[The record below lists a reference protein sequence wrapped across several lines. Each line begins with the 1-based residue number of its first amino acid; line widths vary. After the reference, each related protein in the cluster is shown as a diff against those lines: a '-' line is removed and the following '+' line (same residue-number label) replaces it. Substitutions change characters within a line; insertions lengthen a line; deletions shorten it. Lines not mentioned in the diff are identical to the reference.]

1 MANHDV
7 ETVAGA
13 EVFRQLL
20 GEIDGTM
27 LAPGATE
34 RDLQVL
40 EAAAVIIA
48 QARIHKRRDASQELT
63 DALLVTE
70 IFDDG
75 HVFAGERLIALF
87 APGISQTSR
96 VEDEAA
102 AWDRAVRS
110 QSAVKGESEKSHR
123 EIFGLRDRFRVQRE
137 ILHSVSSQ

>member
-34 RDLQVL
+34 RDHQVF
-40 EAAAVIIA
+40 EAAALIIA
-48 QARIHKRRDASQELT
+48 QARIHKRNGAGQELT

-70 IFDDG
+70 VIDDG
-75 HVFAGERLIALF
+75 RVFAGERLVALF
-87 APGISQTSR
+87 ASGVGETSR

-102 AWDRAVRS
+102 AIAGLVRWE
-110 QSAVKGESEKSHR
+110 SAVQGEAANSHG
-123 EIFGLRDRFRVQRE
+123 E
-137 ILHSVSSQ
+137 

>member
-75 HVFAGERLIALF
+75 HVFAGERLVALF
-87 APGISQTSR
+87 APGIGQTSR

-102 AWDRAVRS
+102 AVAGLGRCEYP
-110 QSAVKGESEKSHR
+110 VKGEAENSHSE
-123 EIFGLRDRFRVQRE
+123 ILGLGDRFRVQRQS
-137 ILHSVSSQ
+137 LQFL